1 MNTLLLESLS
11 RIFSV
16 VPSAAPANF
25 SLVSQTPTSVT
36 VTWEPVLCMYRNG
49 LIIGYIIRY
58 KELNTGLVSNKTI
71 AGDNM
76 RMFEITG
83 LKPSTQ
89 YEIKI
94 AAVNSVGTGPFTN
107 KSIDAMTLGVMQP
120 FTSSTT
126 NKPTVSTTP
135 NNDSGRNSSSTTGGA
150 VAGVVVSLLL
160 IIGAILGILALLWI
174 WRRYT
179 YTHTVHYNTSYI
191 CCIYMIGSRII
202 RVCFQQV
209 TLK

>member
-11 RIFSV
+11 RVFSA

-49 LIIGYIIRY
+49 LITDYVIKY

-71 AGDNM
+71 EGDKM

-120 FTSSTT
+120 FTSFPT
-126 NKPTVSTTP
+126 NNPTASTTP
-135 NNDSGRNSSSTTGGA
+135 NNEAGKGIIMQSCHYLLSLYVPWLQQAIKHVLKAQSS
-150 VAGVVVSLLL
+150 
-160 IIGAILGILALLWI
+160 
-174 WRRYT
+174 
-179 YTHTVHYNTSYI
+179 
-191 CCIYMIGSRII
+191 
-202 RVCFQQV
+202 QQ
-209 TLK
+209 

>member
-1 MNTLLLESLS
+1 
-11 RIFSV
+11 
-16 VPSAAPANF
+16 
-25 SLVSQTPTSVT
+25 
-36 VTWEPVLCMYRNG
+36 MYRIG
-49 LIIGYIIRY
+49 LIIGYVIKY

-71 AGDNM
+71 AGDSM

-94 AAVNSVGTGPFTN
+94 AAMNSVGTGPFTN

-120 FTSSTT
+120 FTSSPS
-126 NKPTVSTTP
+126 NNPTVSTTP
-135 NNDSGRNSSSTTGGA
+135 NNDSGRSTTGGA

-160 IIGAILGILALLWI
+160 IIGAILGIIALLWI

-179 YTHTVHYNTSYI
+179 YTHTVHYNTY
-191 CCIYMIGSRII
+191 
-202 RVCFQQV
+202 
-209 TLK
+209 

>member
-1 MNTLLLESLS
+1 MNQVWLHKNTLLLESLS
-11 RIFSV
+11 RVFSA

-25 SLVSQTPTSVT
+25 SLANQTLTSVT

-49 LIIGYIIRY
+49 LITGYVIKY
-58 KELNTGLVSNKTI
+58 NELNNDLVGNKTI
-71 AGDNM
+71 EGDKNLI

-107 KSIDAMTLGVMQP
+107 KSIDAMTLGNMQP
-120 FTSSTT
+120 FTSSPT
-126 NKPTVSTTP
+126 NNPAVSTTP

-150 VAGVVVSLLL
+150 VAGVV
-160 IIGAILGILALLWI
+160 IIGAILGIIALLWI

-179 YTHTVHYNTSYI
+179 YTHTVHYNTY
-191 CCIYMIGSRII
+191 
-202 RVCFQQV
+202 
-209 TLK
+209 

>member
-11 RIFSV
+11 RVFSA

-36 VTWEPVLCMYRNG
+36 VTWEPVLCMYHNG
-49 LIIGYIIRY
+49 VITGYVIKY
-58 KELNTGLVSNKTI
+58 KELNTGLVGNKTI
-71 AGDNM
+71 AGHNM
-76 RMFEITG
+76 RVFEITG

-120 FTSSTT
+120 STT

-160 IIGAILGILALLWI
+160 IIGATLGIIALLWI

-179 YTHTVHYNTSYI
+179 YTHTVHYNTY
-191 CCIYMIGSRII
+191 
-202 RVCFQQV
+202 
-209 TLK
+209 

>member
-11 RIFSV
+11 RVFSA

-49 LIIGYIIRY
+49 LISGYVIKY
-58 KELNTGLVSNKTI
+58 KELNTGLVGNKTI
-71 AGDNM
+71 AGDKM

-120 FTSSTT
+120 FTT
-126 NKPTVSTTP
+126 NNQTASTTP
-135 NNDSGRNSSSTTGGA
+135 NNKAGKGIIIILCNHAIICFHSMFHGSS
-150 VAGVVVSLLL
+150 
-160 IIGAILGILALLWI
+160 
-174 WRRYT
+174 RQ
-179 YTHTVHYNTSYI
+179 
-191 CCIYMIGSRII
+191 C
-202 RVCFQQV
+202 
-209 TLK
+209 

>member
-1 MNTLLLESLS
+1 
-11 RIFSV
+11 
-16 VPSAAPANF
+16 
-25 SLVSQTPTSVT
+25 
-36 VTWEPVLCMYRNG
+36 MYRNG
-49 LIIGYIIRY
+49 LITGYVIKY
-58 KELNTGLVSNKTI
+58 NELNTGLLSNKT
-71 AGDNM
+71 
-76 RMFEITG
+76 RKFEITG
-83 LKPSTQ
+83 LKQSTQ

-135 NNDSGRNSSSTTGGA
+135 NNDSGRNSTTGGA

-160 IIGAILGILALLWI
+160 IIGATLGIIALLWI

-179 YTHTVHYNTSYI
+179 YTHTVHYNTY
-191 CCIYMIGSRII
+191 
-202 RVCFQQV
+202 
-209 TLK
+209 

>member
-11 RIFSV
+11 RVFSV

-25 SLVSQTPTSVT
+25 SLVSQTPTNVT

-49 LIIGYIIRY
+49 LITGYVIKY
-58 KELNTGLVSNKTI
+58 KELNNDLVSNKTI
-71 AGDNM
+71 TGDDM

-94 AAVNSVGTGPFTN
+94 TAMNSVGTGPFTN
-107 KSIDAMTLGVMQP
+107 KSIDAMTIGVMQP

-126 NKPTVSTTP
+126 NNPTASTTP
-135 NNDSGRNSSSTTGGA
+135 NNEAGKGIIIILCNHAIICFHSMFHGSS
-150 VAGVVVSLLL
+150 
-160 IIGAILGILALLWI
+160 
-174 WRRYT
+174 RQ
-179 YTHTVHYNTSYI
+179 
-191 CCIYMIGSRII
+191 C
-202 RVCFQQV
+202 
-209 TLK
+209 

>member
-11 RIFSV
+11 RVFSA

-49 LIIGYIIRY
+49 LITGYVIKY
-58 KELNTGLVSNKTI
+58 NELNTGLVSNKTI
-71 AGDNM
+71 GGDNM

-94 AAVNSVGTGPFTN
+94 AAMNSVGTGPFTN

-126 NKPTVSTTP
+126 NNPTVSPTP
-135 NNDSGRNSSSTTGGA
+135 NNDSGSNSSSTTGGA

-160 IIGAILGILALLWI
+160 IIGATLGIIALLWI

-179 YTHTVHYNTSYI
+179 YTHTVHYNTY
-191 CCIYMIGSRII
+191 
-202 RVCFQQV
+202 
-209 TLK
+209 